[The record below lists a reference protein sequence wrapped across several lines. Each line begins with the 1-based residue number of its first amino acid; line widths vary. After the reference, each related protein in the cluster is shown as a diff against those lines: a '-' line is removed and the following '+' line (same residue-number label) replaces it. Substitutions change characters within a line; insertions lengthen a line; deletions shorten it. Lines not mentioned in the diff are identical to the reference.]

1 MPACSVRRRR
11 TGGGKR
17 FRNSALAEC
26 QNRKIFFSLI
36 EKIFAGARL
45 KKCLENFSVL
55 LGGSKADAV
64 RKRWAG
70 LSPYGRQ
77 LKVSIG
83 ILFKIGS
90 NFVQKTPPF
99 YDFGSLTGS
108 CLALPAQWRVG
119 LGKSH
124 DFIGIFEIKKQ
135 FSPQNLEVRFA
146 EGEHKLKNLSTNL
159 FCSAEGGTQSGNFS
173 PAKRDCLPKSD
184 YEKRQ

>member
-1 MPACSVRRRR
+1 LAKPRSRRAKRKGGLGEMNFCPPAVPRSG

-64 RKRWAG
+64 RKRWVG
-70 LSPYGRQ
+70 LSPVGRQ

-90 NFVQKTPPF
+90 NFVQKIPPVKI
-99 YDFGSLTGS
+99 L
-108 CLALPAQWRVG
+108 
-119 LGKSH
+119 K
-124 DFIGIFEIKKQ
+124 IKKD
-135 FSPQNLEVRFA
+135 FCWSVWTKTIFISITARLMMR
-146 EGEHKLKNLSTNL
+146 ST
-159 FCSAEGGTQSGNFS
+159 G
-173 PAKRDCLPKSD
+173 
-184 YEKRQ
+184 